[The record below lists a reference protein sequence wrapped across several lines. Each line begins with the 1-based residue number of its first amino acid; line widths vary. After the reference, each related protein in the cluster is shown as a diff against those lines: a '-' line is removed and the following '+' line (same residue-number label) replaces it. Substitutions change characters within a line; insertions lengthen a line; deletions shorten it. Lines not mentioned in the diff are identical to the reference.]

1 MPEQRHGEQPA
12 ANSETPPA
20 MRDVLH
26 KAGKRA
32 LGGGVSGAA
41 AMGLQVGS
49 LMWLRT
55 TMNYQYRHG
64 TSTSQALATLY
75 RQGGVRRFYRGVGPA
90 LVQGPLSRF
99 GDTAANAGVL
109 AALDAHPEGRQ
120 LPVFAKTMCASGV
133 AGLWRI
139 ALMPVDTLKTIMQVE
154 GSKGLPMLR
163 AKYSA
168 NGIRVFY
175 QGALAASSAT
185 FVGHYPWFFT
195 YNLLSEALPEQPT
208 TFANLG
214 RNATIGFCS
223 SFVSDVC
230 SNSIRVIK
238 TTKQSSAA
246 SVSYVTAA
254 QMVVA
259 QDGVSGLFLRG
270 LKTRILANGV
280 QGILFT
286 VAFKGF
292 QKKWAERDERQH
304 HVGASSPVVGATV
317 SVSV

>member
-1 MPEQRHGEQPA
+1 
-12 ANSETPPA
+12 
-20 MRDVLH
+20 MREALQ

-32 LGGGVSGAA
+32 LGGGLSGAA

-64 TSTSQALATLY
+64 TSTSEALATLY

-90 LVQGPLSRF
+90 LIQGPLSRF

-109 AALDAHPEGRQ
+109 AALDAHPVGKQ
-120 LPVFAKTMCASGV
+120 LPIFARTLCASSV

-139 ALMPVDTLKTIMQVE
+139 ALMPVDTVKTIMQVE
-154 GSKGLPMLR
+154 GSNGLPMLQ
-163 AKYSA
+163 AKYA
-168 NGIRVFY
+168 KTGVRVFY
-175 QGALAASSAT
+175 QGALAASTAT
-185 FVGHYPWFFT
+185 FVGHYPWFFM
-195 YNLLSEALPEQPT
+195 YNLLSESLPEQPT

-246 SVSYVTAA
+246 NVSYAGAA

-259 QDGVSGLFLRG
+259 QDGISGLFLRG

-286 VAFKGF
+286 VAFKGL
-292 QKKWAERDERQH
+292 QKKWTELDEVKQQCAASGTA
-304 HVGASSPVVGATV
+304 HVTASASA
-317 SVSV
+317 

>member
-1 MPEQRHGEQPA
+1 MNVQDGRSSLA
-12 ANSETPPA
+12 ATGETPLQE
-20 MRDVLH
+20 VLQ

-32 LGGGVSGAA
+32 LGGGLSGAA

-64 TSTSQALATLY
+64 TSTSEALKTLY

-90 LVQGPLSRF
+90 LIQGPLSRF
-99 GDTAANAGVL
+99 GDTAANSGVV
-109 AALDAHPEGRQ
+109 AALDAHPAGKQ

-139 ALMPVDTLKTIMQVE
+139 ALMPVDTVKTVMQVE

-163 AKYSA
+163 QKHRAG
-168 NGIRVFY
+168 GIRVFY
-175 QGALAASSAT
+175 QGALAACSAT

-195 YNLLSEALPEQPT
+195 YNLLSERLPEQST
-208 TFANLG
+208 MLANLS
-214 RNATIGFCS
+214 RNAAIGFCS
-223 SFVSDVC
+223 SFVSDIC

-238 TTKQSSAA
+238 TTKQSSAT
-246 SVSYVTAA
+246 SVSYVGAA

-259 QDGVSGLFLRG
+259 QDGVHGLFLRG
-270 LKTRILANGV
+270 LQTRILANGL

-286 VAFKGF
+286 VAFKGL
-292 QKKWAERDERQH
+292 QKKWDETQQP
-304 HVGASSPVVGATV
+304 ATAPVCATV
-317 SVSV
+317 STST